1 MTTSHENPFGTGYS
15 HTSPAARNM
24 MKLGL
29 SGPIFQPPPGDTY
42 LFRTASLEKEWQDA
56 FRQATDTPSAQ
67 TPDNPPASVP
77 SGWARQSTPAS
88 GTPSGLLPN
97 TFNSVSESGLRFPVI
112 DEKALETLGKI
123 LLPDPARDPAP
134 RPLPPAFPADTRKTA
149 AVPETSP
156 AKTGF
161 IPAGKPR
168 PIPVPGDPDY
178 NPDNPL
184 CEPMAVRP
192 IEQGKNAPIPPV
204 SPEQTVNLN
213 TRHTRENQ
221 CRPIG
226 INHTQ
231 VSLWEGD
238 MRKQAYVPWSEHQK
252 DNRSGITVGAGLDL
266 GQRDENGLKQL
277 GLPEELFRKLV
288 PYVKHQQGKAV
299 SYLKEHPLSLSTDEI
314 DTINLAAM
322 YDMGTKVRKTWDTLV
337 TRNRDR
343 YPNAPYF
350 HELTSDQQTW
360 LFSRFY
366 QNGAFTRRERTKE
379 ARKKAELARG
389 ENFRGH
395 PDFFRAVMKNDWDTA
410 TRQMKEQAK
419 KLRKNRATK
428 WQGNRLQKEIKWY
441 KNNR

>member
-1 MTTSHENPFGTGYS
+1 MTTSHENPFGTGYG

-56 FRQATDTPSAQ
+56 FRQATDTPSAK

-77 SGWARQSTPAS
+77 SGWARQSAPAS
-88 GTPSGLLPN
+88 GTPSSLLPN

-112 DEKALETLGKI
+112 NEKALENLGKI
-123 LLPDPARDPAP
+123 LLPDPARDPAS

-168 PIPVPGDPDY
+168 QIPMPGDPDY

-192 IEQGKNAPIPPV
+192 IEQGKNAP
-204 SPEQTVNLN
+204 
-213 TRHTRENQ
+213 
-221 CRPIG
+221 
-226 INHTQ
+226 
-231 VSLWEGD
+231 
-238 MRKQAYVPWSEHQK
+238 
-252 DNRSGITVGAGLDL
+252 
-266 GQRDENGLKQL
+266 
-277 GLPEELFRKLV
+277 
-288 PYVKHQQGKAV
+288 
-299 SYLKEHPLSLSTDEI
+299 
-314 DTINLAAM
+314 
-322 YDMGTKVRKTWDTLV
+322 
-337 TRNRDR
+337 
-343 YPNAPYF
+343 YF

-366 QNGAFTRRERTKE
+366 QSGAFTRQERTEE

-389 ENFRGH
+389 ENFRRY
-395 PDFFRAVMKNDWDTA
+395 PDFFRAAMKNDWDTA
-410 TRQMKEQAK
+410 TQQMEQYIE
-419 KLRKNRATK
+419 KLRENRATK
-428 WQGNRLQKEIKWY
+428 WQGNRLQKEVKWY
-441 KNNR
+441 KKNR